1 MVRMRRLPSGRG
13 QRGFTLIEIL
23 VGLSVLGMACISL
36 SAYTA
41 SQRKGLYK
49 SSQLSDATQAAASAL
64 ETLKGQMADSA
75 AFKKMYDNAAGRT
88 VTQSGQKTVN
98 KRVYAVDLAISR
110 APAPLY
116 ALKVRAKASWAEN
129 HKVTL
134 GLLYP
139 GASANL

>member
-1 MVRMRRLPSGRG
+1 MVRMGRLPSGG
-13 QRGFTLIEIL
+13 GERGFTLIEIL
-23 VGLSVLGMACISL
+23 VGLLVLGFACVCL

-49 SSQLSDATQAAASAL
+49 SSRLSDATHAAASAL
-64 ETLKGQMADSA
+64 ETIKGQLADSA
-75 AFKKMYDNAAGRT
+75 AFKKIYDNAAGIT
-88 VTQSGQKTVN
+88 VTQSSQETVN
-98 KRVYAVDLAISR
+98 KSVYVVDLAITR

-116 ALKVRAKASWAEN
+116 ALNVRAKVIWGEKHSVA
-129 HKVTL
+129 L

>member
-1 MVRMRRLPSGRG
+1 MVRAKRLPAGRG
-13 QRGFTLIEIL
+13 ERGFTLIEIL
-23 VGLSVLGMACISL
+23 VGLFVLGSACICL

-49 SSQLSDATQAAASAL
+49 SSRLSDATHAAASAL
-64 ETLKGQMADSA
+64 ETIKGQLADSA
-75 AFKKMYDNAAGRT
+75 AFKMMYDNAAGHT
-88 VTQSGQKTVN
+88 ITQSSQKTVN
-98 KRVYAVDLAISR
+98 KNVYAVDLAIAR

-116 ALKVRAKASWAEN
+116 ALNVRAKVAWAEN
-129 HKVTL
+129 HRVEL

>member
-1 MVRMRRLPSGRG
+1 MVRVRLLPSGRG

-23 VGLSVLGMACISL
+23 AGLFVLGLACICL

-49 SSQLSDATQAAASAL
+49 SSQLSDATLAAASAL
-64 ETLKGQMADSA
+64 ETIKGQLADSA
-75 AFKKMYDNAAGRT
+75 AFKKMYDDAAGRT
-88 VTQSGQKTVN
+88 VTQSGQKSIN
-98 KRVYAVDLAISR
+98 KIVYAVDLAIAR

-116 ALKVRAKASWAEN
+116 ALSVRAKATWAEK
-129 HKVTL
+129 HRVTL

>member
-1 MVRMRRLPSGRG
+1 MVRMGLLPPGRG

-23 VGLSVLGMACISL
+23 VGFLVLCLAFFCL
-36 SAYTA
+36 SAYTS

-49 SSQLSDATQAAASAL
+49 SGQLSDATLAAASAL
-64 ETLKGQMADSA
+64 EIIKGELADSA
-75 AFKKMYDNAAGRT
+75 AFKKMYDDAAGRA
-88 VTQSGQKTVN
+88 VTQSSQNTVN
-98 KRVYAVDLAISR
+98 KVVYAIDLSISR

-116 ALKVRAKASWAEN
+116 ALNVRAKATWAET
-129 HKVTL
+129 HTVTL

>member
-1 MVRMRRLPSGRG
+1 
-13 QRGFTLIEIL
+13 LIEIL
-23 VGLSVLGMACISL
+23 VGFLVLGLACICL

-64 ETLKGQMADSA
+64 ETIKGQLADSS
-75 AFKKMYDNAAGRT
+75 AFKKLYDDAAGRT
-88 VTQSGQKTVN
+88 VTRSSQKTVN
-98 KRVYAVDLAISR
+98 NSVYAIDLAIAR

-116 ALKVRAKASWAEN
+116 ALNVRAKASWAEN
-129 HKVTL
+129 HRVTL